1 MPPTRVNRHLSWH
14 DLCDMCCILW
24 REKEAMAARGFC
36 VACLHATHAEIDLG
50 LRQLVQYL
58 TRWAEFTAWCETR
71 GLVAC

>member
-1 MPPTRVNRHLSWH
+1 
-14 DLCDMCCILW
+14 
-24 REKEAMAARGFC
+24 MAARGFC

-58 TRWAEFTAWCETR
+58 IRWAEFTAWCETR